1 MITPFKEY
9 EMDGD
14 LTGGYETTEPIDVIE
29 TLLETIEALTDR
41 YKKLEQQCGQARTL
55 IASASQILGND

>member
-1 MITPFKEY
+1 
-9 EMDGD
+9 MDGD
-14 LTGGYETTEPIDVIE
+14 LSGGYEAITEPIDVIE